1 MILDVSKTSLRISKK
16 AVSIITLFKNHASFF
31 IVFVLSIAY
40 IVLFLALFN
49 YLFDEKVDLKLTAS
63 DILTT
68 KLQNWN
74 RINAV
79 ICFNFLQ
86 QQFILIASTM
96 NALATGKKGAAC
108 KAVSCLLE
116 CTRGTQYELTLDDE
130 CLKDIGE
137 VLTAEYPRADSE
149 ISESEMS
156 QRDP

>member
-1 MILDVSKTSLRISKK
+1 M
-16 AVSIITLFKNHASFF
+16 AVSIITLLKNHA
-31 IVFVLSIAY
+31 ILLNTFVLSFAS